1 MFVRT
6 ERLTLRP
13 GWIEDAPEM
22 AAAIGHESVVRNLA
36 RSPWPYTLSDA
47 QAAIE
52 RGFAGQPGPGFLIF
66 AHDVGYRLVGGIGIG
81 PFGEEPHE
89 LGYWLTPAAWGRGYA
104 TEAAQA
110 VLALAETLG
119 IRRVTAGH
127 FIDNPASGAVLRRLG
142 FVSTGAVV
150 ATFSAGRG
158 CATDSVEYVRDRRAL
173 AGEAPLTFDV
183 LDAPPAVVAPT
194 ANPLERLAITDG

>member
-13 GWIEDAPEM
+13 GWIEDAPEL
-22 AAAIGHESVVRNLA
+22 AAAIGHESVVRNLSRA
-36 RSPWPYTLSDA
+36 PWPYTIADA
-47 QAAIE
+47 HTAIE
-52 RGFAGQPGPGFLIF
+52 RGFTRPGPGFLIF

-81 PFGEEPHE
+81 PFDEEPHN

-110 VLALAETLG
+110 VLALAETLS

-127 FIDNPASGAVLRRLG
+127 FIDNPASGAILRRLG

-150 ATFSAGRG
+150 SMFSAGRG
-158 CATDSVEYVRDRRAL
+158 CVAESVEYVRDRRPPAD
-173 AGEAPLTFDV
+173 EAPLTFDV
-183 LDAPPAVVAPT
+183 LDTAPVANAPT
-194 ANPLERLAITDG
+194 ANPLERPAIADG

>member
-13 GWIEDAPEM
+13 GWIEDAPEL
-22 AAAIGHESVVRNLA
+22 AAAIGHESVVRNLSRA
-36 RSPWPYTLSDA
+36 PWPYTLADA
-47 QAAIE
+47 HTAIE
-52 RGFAGQPGPGFLIF
+52 HGLTRCGPNFLIF
-66 AHDVGYRLVGGIGIG
+66 AHDVGYRMVGGIGIG
-81 PFGEEPHE
+81 PFDDEPYN

-150 ATFSAGRG
+150 PTFSAGRG
-158 CATDSVEYVRDRRAL
+158 CAADSVEYVRDRRAL
-173 AGEAPLTFDV
+173 ADEAPLTFDV
-183 LDAPPAVVAPT
+183 LDAAPAVLAPT